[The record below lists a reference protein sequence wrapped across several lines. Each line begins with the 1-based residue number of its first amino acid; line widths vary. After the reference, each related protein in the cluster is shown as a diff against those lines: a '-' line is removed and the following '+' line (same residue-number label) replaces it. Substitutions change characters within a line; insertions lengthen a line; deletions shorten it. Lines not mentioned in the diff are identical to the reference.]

1 MTIDKLLVIPK
12 LDKINEY
19 IELASEY
26 NCGYEYNDFFVS
38 SVLDDN
44 ELSDQ
49 IVSAYKKVE
58 GLPGYTTLHGAFLDI
73 NIASSDKEIFKVSD
87 MRVRQSID
95 IARKLGVKGVVFH
108 TNYIA
113 NFNQDAYRE
122 EWVKSNVAYWKN
134 ILREYTDIEVYIENM
149 FDMDYELIWK
159 LAKTMAD
166 EARFGICL
174 DYAHAHVF
182 GDETKASDWV
192 MNLAPYVKHV
202 HINDNDFV
210 SDLHLAVGDGSID
223 WKMFKVLYENY
234 MSQASVLIEVSDIEK
249 ARKSLEYLGG
259 L

>member
-1 MTIDKLLVIPK
+1 MTIDKLLIIPK
-12 LDKINEY
+12 LDKIDEY

-26 NCGYEYNDFFVS
+26 NCGYEYNDFFIT
-38 SVLDDN
+38 SVLDNN
-44 ELSDQ
+44 ELSEQ
-49 IVSAYKKVE
+49 IISTYKKLDR
-58 GLPGYTTLHGAFLDI
+58 LPSHTTLHGAFLDI

-113 NFNQDAYRE
+113 NFKQDAYRE
-122 EWVKSNVAYWKN
+122 EWVNSNVTYWKN
-134 ILREYTDIEVYIENM
+134 ILREYTDIEIYIENM
-149 FDMDYELIWK
+149 FDMDYELIGK
-159 LAKTMAD
+159 LAKDMSD

-182 GDETKASDWV
+182 GDERKISDWV
-192 MNLAPYVKHV
+192 MHLAPYVKHI

-210 SDLHLAVGDGSID
+210 SDLHLAIGDGNID
-223 WKMFKVLYENY
+223 WNKFKELYEKY
-234 MSQASVLIEVSDIEK
+234 FSQASVLIEVSDIEK
-249 ARKSLEYLGG
+249 ARKSLEFLGG